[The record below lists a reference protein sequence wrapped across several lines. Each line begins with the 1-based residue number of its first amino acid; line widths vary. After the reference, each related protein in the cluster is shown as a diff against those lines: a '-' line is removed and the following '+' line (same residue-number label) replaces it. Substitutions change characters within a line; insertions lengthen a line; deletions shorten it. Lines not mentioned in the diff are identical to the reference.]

1 MFTTYRPA
9 PDLDVITTTA
19 EIPLLGSL
27 PINSF
32 LLDGTEPMLVDAGP
46 VAAREE
52 FMATLRSVIDPT
64 ELRWLWLTHT
74 DPDHTGAIPLLLE
87 ANPRLQIITTFVA
100 VGIMGLTSTPLPMDR
115 VRFLNAGET
124 ATIGHR
130 TVTAYKPPAFDNPIT
145 TGFIDHASGAL
156 YSSDC
161 FGALLPE
168 VPTDASAI
176 PAAQLRHG
184 QVFWT
189 TIDSSWLHQ
198 IDRATLAT
206 NLEATRR
213 IEPTMVF
220 SSHLPAAPGR
230 LLPEL
235 LDAIAEVPDAPPF
248 AAPDQATLELMLA
261 GGASGS

>member
-9 PDLDVITTTA
+9 PGVDVITTTA

-27 PINSF
+27 AINAF

-46 VAAREE
+46 VAARDE
-52 FMATLRSVIDPT
+52 FMSTLRSVIDPT

-74 DPDHTGAIPLLLE
+74 DYDHTGAIAHLLE
-87 ANPRLQIITTFVA
+87 ENPRLQVITTFLA
-100 VGIMGLTSTPLPMDR
+100 VGIMGLSSTPLPLDR

-124 ATIGHR
+124 ATFGNR
-130 TVTAYKPPAFDNPIT
+130 TVTAYRPPAFDNPIT
-145 TGFIDHASGAL
+145 TGFFDHTSGAL

-161 FGALLPE
+161 FGALLPD
-168 VPTDASAI
+168 VPTDASDI

-189 TIDSSWLHQ
+189 TVDSSWLHQ
-198 IDRATLAT
+198 ADRATLAA

-213 IEPTMVF
+213 TEPTMVF

-235 LDAIAEVPDAPPF
+235 LDAIAEVPDAAPF
-248 AAPDQATLELMLA
+248 DAPEQSTLEVMLA
-261 GGASGS
+261 GGSSGS